1 MDFYRWLCLKKEGKV
16 KISIL
21 HFFIIVL
28 TSWRNNFAQSFN
40 AFCCSRSY
48 DAVLNDMKASLLSD
62 VIHAKEHYTLFF
74 KQRFF
79 STQPYCCLTFS

>member
-48 DAVLNDMKASLLSD
+48 DAVLNDMKVSLLIE
-62 VIHAKEHYTLFF
+62 VIPEKGTYILQAFLISNAFF
-74 KQRFF
+74 QL
-79 STQPYCCLTFS
+79 SLTVT